1 MTEIKPHVDEK
12 FPSNNF
18 VCIYIYYFSLSCL
31 LVGLHVSL
39 FHGCG
44 GLCVRHERDVT
55 RVDANSL
62 LHSLFLYLCLLI
74 LISLSLPHS
83 FSLCFSVSLSLYLP
97 DMAVM
102 ELLRNNVVCLLLLLK
117 FKMCFLNYFPGL
129 RRQLW
134 WGQKGER

>member
-1 MTEIKPHVDEK
+1 MKTSCRPRLHHGCVLDMTEIKPHVDEK

-39 FHGCG
+39 FQARCSHHGCG
-44 GLCVRHERDVT
+44 GLCARHERDVT

-62 LHSLFLYLCLLI
+62 FPSLFLYLCLLI

-83 FSLCFSVSLSLYLP
+83 FSLCFSVFLSLP
-97 DMAVM
+97 P
-102 ELLRNNVVCLLLLLK
+102 RHGNN
-117 FKMCFLNYFPGL
+117 GASI
-129 RRQLW
+129 
-134 WGQKGER
+134 